1 MEPKKAFKVFHY
13 NTHLQWTHERRGEL
27 RSEGKPTLEVAP
39 PPEFKGPT
47 GVWTPE
53 NLFIAAV
60 DICTM
65 TTFLA
70 FADHKKLPLLSYESS
85 AHGILENV
93 GGRYQFTQLRLMP
106 RIGVAS
112 ETDIPMA
119 EKIIHDAE
127 ANCLIS
133 NSIKAQVVLQA
144 EISVAKER
152 VVS

>member
-27 RSEGKPTLEVAP
+27 TSEGKPTLEVAP
-39 PPEFKGPT
+39 PPEFKGPA

-53 NLFIAAV
+53 DLFVAAV

-70 FADHKKLPLLSYESS
+70 FANHKKLPLLSYESS
-85 AHGILENV
+85 AKGTLENV
-93 GGRYQFTQLRLMP
+93 EGKYQFTQVSLTP
-106 RIGVAS
+106 RITVAS
-112 ETDIPMA
+112 EADVPLA
-119 EKIIHDAE
+119 EKIIRDAE
-127 ANCLIS
+127 ASCLIS
-133 NSIKAQVVLQA
+133 NSIKAQVVLQP
-144 EISVAKER
+144 EISVAKEQ